1 VHATFS
7 IQVNVTDKQAL
18 WDAAA
23 ANAVSSG
30 SHDSQATYKAE
41 FGIERV
47 TDHLRF
53 LLDRPLTLKNPAGFE
68 VVDSYCDVDTVPTPE
83 GNAQITLLAA
93 FTELS
98 EHPADSSRDDAL
110 STLNVVRI
118 LLETCLET
126 IPDNAVGEPFSHVR
140 SAYHEVT
147 TDVDGLPRDEAHDLI
162 QSLADHLR
170 PIVEAFSKNA
180 TSAAA
185 APQADIYAHLGTRPT
200 VPDGHSLFI
209 ARQERDAI
217 ATFEAYVVAE
227 NAREASAMAHADEC
241 TWIASG
247 VGELDDRTITV
258 ETPESP

>member
-1 VHATFS
+1 MHATLS

-23 ANAVSSG
+23 ANAVTSG
-30 SHDSQATYKAE
+30 SHDSTASYKAE

-53 LLDRPLTLKNPAGFE
+53 LLDRPLALKAPVGFE
-68 VVDSYCDVDTVPTPE
+68 VVDSYCDVDAVPTPE
-83 GNAQITLLAA
+83 GNAQTTLLAA

-98 EHPADSSRDDAL
+98 EHPADSCRDDGL
-110 STLNVVRI
+110 STLSVVRI

-126 IPDNAVGEPFSHVR
+126 IPDNAVGEPFDHVR
-140 SAYHEVT
+140 SAYREIT
-147 TDVDGLPRDEAHDLI
+147 TDVDGLPRDEANDLI

-170 PIVEAFSKNA
+170 PIVLAFSA
-180 TSAAA
+180 DPASTVAV
-185 APQADIYAHLGTRPT
+185 PQSDPYAHLGPPPS

-217 ATFEAYVVAE
+217 ATFEAYVLAE
-227 NAREASAMAHADEC
+227 NARAALEMANADEC

-258 ETPESP
+258 EKPESP